1 MIFPFVLCSS
11 QLEEELKE
19 DVLVF
24 IENLITVNKD
34 LTTCVSMRNIH
45 VHIFSIRM
53 KILIWQKSIF
63 FFIIFILSL
72 KRKISCA
79 CKNYSSTY
87 FTLDTQFVFFES
99 IFGVLKLSPSFS
111 QGLRNVGSPD
121 VTGANLNLNLK
132 RKNEGKVSIPGM
144 LTGCNAMPRLY

>member
-63 FFIIFILSL
+63 FLWFSFFPWKEKYLAHVKLFVYVHYTRYPVCLFWEYFWCVETFALIFTGSK
-72 KRKISCA
+72 KRRQPRRDRGKS
-79 CKNYSSTY
+79 KSKSKKKKRRKSKYT
-87 FTLDTQFVFFES
+87 
-99 IFGVLKLSPSFS
+99 
-111 QGLRNVGSPD
+111 RN
-121 VTGANLNLNLK
+121 AN
-132 RKNEGKVSIPGM
+132 RV
-144 LTGCNAMPRLY
+144 